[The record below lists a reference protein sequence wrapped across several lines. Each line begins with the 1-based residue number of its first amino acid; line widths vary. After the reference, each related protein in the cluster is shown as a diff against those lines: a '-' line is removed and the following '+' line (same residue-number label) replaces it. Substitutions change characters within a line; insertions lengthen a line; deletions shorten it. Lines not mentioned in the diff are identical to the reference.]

1 MKRYTVYPVKGL
13 KGTITVQG
21 DKSISHRAAII
32 GSIALG
38 VTRIYNF
45 LLSEDCLKTLD
56 AFRQMGVSIKIK
68 KDEVVEIQG
77 RGLKGLKEPSNVID
91 LGNSGTGARL
101 ITGVLSA
108 QPFFSVITGDDS
120 LRRRPMERI
129 VNPLRM
135 MGASIWG
142 RSYGRYLPL
151 AIRGGTLRGITW
163 DMIIPSAQVKSAILL
178 AGLYARGD
186 TIVREKIPSRDHTE
200 RMLEYFGV
208 NIQRGEEIIIR
219 GASEPVSRDVKV
231 PGDISSAAF
240 FIVGATITE
249 DSEVIIKNVG
259 LNPTRTGFID
269 ILREM
274 GARIEI
280 LNMSNT
286 GFEPYGDLKVCSS
299 SLKGIRIGGGI
310 IPRLID
316 EIPVLCIAAA
326 MAEGETIIRDAAE
339 LRVKE
344 SDRIGVMAECLTRMG
359 VEVEVFQDG
368 MRIKGTGR
376 LKGSRVM
383 SHGDHRIA
391 MAMVIAGL
399 VAEGETVVE
408 DVACIN
414 TSFPAFFTTLEGLI
428 KNK

>member
-1 MKRYTVYPVKGL
+1 MKKYTVHPVKGL

-38 VTRIYNF
+38 VTRIHNF
-45 LLSEDCLKTLD
+45 LLSEDCLRTLE
-56 AFRQMGVSIKIK
+56 AFKQMGVPIKIK
-68 KDEVVEIQG
+68 KDEIVEIQG
-77 RGLKGLKEPSNVID
+77 RGLKGLKEPFNVID

-101 ITGVLSA
+101 ITGILAA

-129 VNPLRM
+129 INPLRM

-151 AIRGGTLRGITW
+151 AIRGSTLRGIMW
-163 DMIIPSAQVKSAILL
+163 DMVIPSAQVKSAILL

-186 TIVREKIPSRDHTE
+186 TVVREKIPSRDHTE

-208 NIQRGEEIIIR
+208 NIQRGEKIIVK
-219 GASEPVSRDVKV
+219 GASEPVSRDVMV

-240 FIVGATITE
+240 FIVGATITR
-249 DSEVIIKNVG
+249 DSEITIKNVG
-259 LNPTRTGFID
+259 LNPTRTGFIE
-269 ILREM
+269 ILKEM

-280 LNMSNT
+280 VNLSDT
-286 GFEPYGDLKVCSS
+286 GFEPYGDIKIYSS
-299 SLKGIRIGGGI
+299 RLKGITIGGSI

-326 MAEGETIIRDAAE
+326 MAKGETLIRDAAE

-344 SDRIGVMAECLTRMG
+344 SDRIGVIAECLTRMG
-359 VEVEVFQDG
+359 VKVETFQDG
-368 MRIKGTGR
+368 MRIHGTGR
-376 LKGSRVM
+376 LKGSKVN

-408 DVACIN
+408 NVACIN
-414 TSFPAFFTTLEGLI
+414 TSFPAFFATLGTLMG
-428 KNK
+428 